1 MLRTC
6 NLNTYH
12 QAKSPVT
19 SLTPSPDLGKY
30 HPYNPMN
37 IHVLPNPASEEDI
50 ARYIEI
56 RLSSLLTNP
65 EAFGSSYKRE
75 SAFTLDQWHG
85 RVNSVGGITL
95 VVSDPGSSVP
105 TTSFPDELP
114 MKMPQETNWMG
125 TLKVLSPEMLSS
137 LPGNFGY
144 PPDIADAENAGEAEV
159 WILVA
164 MWVRP
169 TCRVRGVGR
178 DLVEKALEVVRN
190 SKPTTNAASPMNES
204 GPREIGSDR
213 GGGLETQ
220 ESQEIR
226 RPKERIILLQV
237 EGDNFPA
244 RKLYEKAGFRT
255 VPEFELGGQ
264 PTSAVETAA
273 REQWM
278 AFHIRYHE

>member
-1 MLRTC
+1 MLRSC

-19 SLTPSPDLGKY
+19 SPTPSPDLGKN

-37 IHVLPNPASEEDI
+37 IHAIPNPASEEDI
-50 ARYIEI
+50 AQYIEI

-95 VVSDPGSSVP
+95 VASDPISSVP

-114 MKMPQETNWMG
+114 VRMPQETNWMG

-159 WILVA
+159 WVLVA

-169 TCRVRGVGR
+169 TCHGRGVGR
-178 DLVEKALEVVRN
+178 DLVEKALEVVRD

-204 GPREIGSDR
+204 GPRETGSNR
-213 GGGLETQ
+213 GRFETQ
-220 ESQEIR
+220 DSESPEIR

-237 EGDNFPA
+237 EADNSPA
-244 RKLYEKAGFRT
+244 SKLYEKAGFRT
-255 VPEFELGGQ
+255 VPEFELGEP
-264 PTSAVETAA
+264 PTGAVETRA

-278 AFHIRYHE
+278 AFHIRYH